1 MLTYWTE
8 DDDEND
14 IWIAGSSFSGAY
26 SNLSE
31 GAQTTNIYPVP
42 YTTQG
47 YDSTGEIKGSFSP
60 FGSCSENYNDMTRN
74 FWQSTYSTYSTALP
88 TMGEGTV
95 DASSPNNPG
104 MSTGVV
110 FLDEVNMARMKIRNG
125 PQAGTEIDVN
135 PEDSTTGPHGVV
147 EGGFGPFDKYWR
159 PIDAFH
165 QGEAKIN
172 GLTPEMNAEF
182 GVGSM
187 CISYCGGNKE
197 EYAPALWAML
207 RQPGRYFTFDNDST
221 GSVYKTVG
229 VLRSSSS
236 FGQGSNM
243 YQYNWR
249 GNTEAANESN
259 IPPVNDYGGAE
270 GFSYSG
276 FVMDDDDI
284 GSNTV
289 SEDYFESS
297 AIQPDGAVNG
307 MEINNCDV
315 YPQYNPLS
323 TNLLGSAWLL
333 RHTCWIEFR
342 KVDSENPLQVF
353 NEGMDLSG
361 FDPRAFMKHDGSES
375 VGIRLLSLSYSKI
388 TTELGEETEIE
399 LGACFETEP
408 KEDLSLIHI

>member
-1 MLTYWTE
+1 M
-8 DDDEND
+8 
-14 IWIAGSSFSGAY
+14 
-26 SNLSE
+26 
-31 GAQTTNIYPVP
+31 
-42 YTTQG
+42 
-47 YDSTGEIKGSFSP
+47 
-60 FGSCSENYNDMTRN
+60 
-74 FWQSTYSTYSTALP
+74 
-88 TMGEGTV
+88 
-95 DASSPNNPG
+95 
-104 MSTGVV
+104 
-110 FLDEVNMARMKIRNG
+110 
-125 PQAGTEIDVN
+125 
-135 PEDSTTGPHGVV
+135 V

-284 GSNTV
+284 GSNSV
-289 SEDYFESS
+289 SEDYFEVELGK
-297 AIQPDGAVNG
+297 AKKIRCGDEITIVTYG
-307 MEINNCDV
+307 MGVHWSLEILN
-315 YPQYNPLS
+315 
-323 TNLLGSAWLL
+323 
-333 RHTCWIEFR
+333 
-342 KVDSENPLQVF
+342 
-353 NEGMDLSG
+353 
-361 FDPRAFMKHDGSES
+361 KHDISADLIDLRTLIPYDKETIIES
-375 VGIRLLSLSYSKI
+375 VKKTNRLVIL
-388 TTELGEETEIE
+388 EESWPFGNISTEITYQVQSQIFDYLDAPIE
-399 LGACFETEP
+399 KINTADTPAPYSPVLLAEWLP
-408 KEDLSLIHI
+408 NANDVIKSVKKVLYVS